1 MKKAN
6 SNQVEALL
14 TERARI
20 SFHWTT
26 MMIASIVGIRHC
38 YRQDVNNDKERE
50 RESEL
55 LCVCVCVREIERE
68 RERERE
74 REGEKGE
81 WKKRLRVG

>member
-50 RESEL
+50 RERERERESEL

-68 RERERE
+68 RERER
-74 REGEKGE
+74 G
-81 WKKRLRVG
+81 

>member
-1 MKKAN
+1 MKKEN

-50 RESEL
+50 RE
-55 LCVCVCVREIERE
+55 RE
-68 RERERE
+68 RER
-74 REGEKGE
+74 
-81 WKKRLRVG
+81 VSYCACVCV

>member
-50 RESEL
+50 RERERESEL

-68 RERERE
+68 RERER
-74 REGEKGE
+74 G
-81 WKKRLRVG
+81 